1 MIIDHV
7 RNIEEFKRLFIE
19 RPMQTDVYN
28 IDFILNNPHL
38 YCFYREN
45 TDELLGFIFITENKG
60 RLFLSG
66 VSCKQ
71 TPNRMSEINTAII
84 TICNAYK
91 QNMYSDTDLKHA
103 QVVLRRAGFR
113 RLRNTNIFKRS
124 K

>member
-7 RNIEEFKRLFIE
+7 RNIEEFKRLFAE

-38 YCFYREN
+38 YCFYEE
-45 TDELLGFIFITENKG
+45 TTGELLGFIFITENKG

-71 TPNRMSEINTAII
+71 THNRMSEINTAII
-84 TICNAYK
+84 TICNAYN
-91 QNMYSDTDLKHA
+91 QDMYSDTDLKYA
-103 QVVLRRAGFR
+103 QVVLRRAGFK